1 IIVENK
7 RFFRRT
13 DLATLGAEE
22 GAMNLVGA
30 TKHPI
35 VVGGKIFMNA
45 EGIQGIPRD
54 EGEVQD
60 GESSRVVNVITID
73 LKAKWRIV
81 EYALKS

>member
-1 IIVENK
+1 
-7 RFFRRT
+7 
-13 DLATLGAEE
+13 
-22 GAMNLVGA
+22 M
-30 TKHPI
+30 
-35 VVGGKIFMNA
+35 VVGGKIFMKA

-81 EYALKS
+81 